1 MERTIS
7 SWLVPLLL
15 AVGCVALVGNIFHA
29 RKVNKSLM
37 VDIEQAQ
44 ADLQVA
50 SDNSQD
56 CTKKMAANAADM
68 TAKDQQVATLTANV
82 ATLTEEKTKIQEQVT
97 QLTAQLEEATAAN
110 TALQAEIT
118 DSKAA
123 KAAMEKPEEG
133 KKEEAPKEEE
143 KKPEA
148 KPAEAA

>member
-56 CTKKMAANAADM
+56 CTKKMAANAADV

-97 QLTAQLEEATAAN
+97 HLTAQLEEANAAK
-110 TALQAEIT
+110 TALQAEK
-118 DSKAA
+118 DKLAADLKAA
-123 KAAMEKPEEG
+123 QAK
-133 KKEEAPKEEE
+133 KEEE
-143 KKPEA
+143 KKPA
-148 KPAEAA
+148 KAA